1 MSKTNQILES
11 SKSPEKSAAILKGA
25 MQEFLKHGYAGSSM
39 DKVAKASGVSKATVY
54 SHFGDKESL
63 FNAVMHDLVEERLKV
78 SIDVQQP
85 EFSGKSPQEVLSAI
99 ATKIVT
105 TATEDSIV
113 QDLMR
118 IVIGESGRFPEL
130 AKAYVNNLAKPTIET
145 LTQYLKLHPELA
157 IKDPEATVR
166 IMLGS
171 LVYFIMLQEMMHGK
185 DIMPL
190 ESDRLINTL
199 VDLIIRSSE
208 F

>member
-1 MSKTNQILES
+1 MSKVSHNLER

-25 MQEFLKHGYAGSSM
+25 MEEFLKHGYAGSSM

-63 FNAVMHDLVEERLKV
+63 FNAVMHDLAKQRLKA

-85 EFSGKSPQEVLSAI
+85 QFSEQSPQEVLSAI
-99 ATKIVT
+99 ATKIIT
-105 TATEDSIV
+105 NAT
-113 QDLMR
+113 QDNIFQDFMR

-130 AKAYVNNLAKPTIET
+130 AKAYVNNLAKPAIET

-157 IKDPEATVR
+157 IEDPEATVR
-166 IMLGS
+166 IMIGS
-171 LVYFIMLQEMMHGK
+171 LVYFVMLQEMMHGK

-199 VDLIIRSSE
+199 VDLIIRSS
-208 F
+208 

>member
-1 MSKTNQILES
+1 MSKASQNLER
-11 SKSPEKSAAILKGA
+11 SKSSEKSAAILKGA
-25 MQEFLKHGYAGSSM
+25 MEEFLKHGYAGSSM

-63 FNAVMHDLVEERLKV
+63 FNAVMHDLAKQRLKA

-85 EFSGKSPQEVLSAI
+85 QFSEQSPQEVLSAI
-99 ATKIVT
+99 ATKIIT
-105 TATEDSIV
+105 NAT
-113 QDLMR
+113 QDNIFQDFMR

-130 AKAYVNNLAKPTIET
+130 AKAYVNNLAKPAIET

-157 IKDPEATVR
+157 IEDPEATVR
-166 IMLGS
+166 IMMGS

-199 VDLIIRSSE
+199 VDLIIKSS
-208 F
+208 

>member
-1 MSKTNQILES
+1 MSKTKQNLER
-11 SKSPEKSAAILKGA
+11 SKSAEKSAAILKGA
-25 MQEFLKHGYAGSSM
+25 MEEFLKHGYAGSSM

-63 FNAVMHDLVEERLKV
+63 FNAVIHDLAEERLKA

-85 EFSGKSPQEVLSAI
+85 QFSGQSPQEVLSAI
-99 ATKIVT
+99 ANKMIAN
-105 TATEDSIV
+105 ATQDSIV
-113 QDLMR
+113 QDFMR
-118 IVIGESGRFPEL
+118 IIIGESGRFPEL

-166 IMLGS
+166 IMMGS

-199 VDLIIRSSE
+199 VDLIVRSS
-208 F
+208 

>member
-1 MSKTNQILES
+1 MSKASQNLER
-11 SKSPEKSAAILKGA
+11 SKSSEKSAAILKGA
-25 MQEFLKHGYAGSSM
+25 MEEFLKHGYAGSSM

-63 FNAVMHDLVEERLKV
+63 FNAVMHDLAQQRLKA

-85 EFSGKSPQEVLSAI
+85 QFSEQSPQEVLSAI
-99 ATKIVT
+99 ATKIIT
-105 TATEDSIV
+105 NAT
-113 QDLMR
+113 QDNIFQDFMR

-130 AKAYVNNLAKPTIET
+130 AKAYVNNLAKPAIET

-157 IKDPEATVR
+157 IEDPEATVR
-166 IMLGS
+166 IMIGS
-171 LVYFIMLQEMMHGK
+171 LVYFVMLQEMMHGK

-199 VDLIIRSSE
+199 VNLIIRS
-208 F
+208 

>member
-1 MSKTNQILES
+1 MSKTKQNLER
-11 SKSPEKSAAILKGA
+11 SKSAEKSAAILKGA
-25 MQEFLKHGYAGSSM
+25 MEEFLKHGYAGSSM

-63 FNAVMHDLVEERLKV
+63 FNAVIHDLAEERLKA

-85 EFSGKSPQEVLSAI
+85 QFSGQSPQEVLSAI
-99 ATKIVT
+99 ANKMIAN
-105 TATEDSIV
+105 ATQDSIV
-113 QDLMR
+113 QDFMR
-118 IVIGESGRFPEL
+118 IIIGESGRFPEL
-130 AKAYVNNLAKPTIET
+130 AKAYVNNLARPTIET

-166 IMLGS
+166 IMMGS

-199 VDLIIRSSE
+199 VDLIVRSS
-208 F
+208 

>member
-1 MSKTNQILES
+1 MSKASHNSER
-11 SKSPEKSAAILKGA
+11 SKSAEKSAAILKGA
-25 MQEFLKHGYAGSSM
+25 MEEFLKHGYAGSSM

-63 FNAVMHDLVEERLKV
+63 FNAVMHDLAKQRLKA

-85 EFSGKSPQEVLSAI
+85 QFSEQSPQEVLSAI
-99 ATKIVT
+99 ATKIIT
-105 TATEDSIV
+105 NAT
-113 QDLMR
+113 QDNIFQDFMR

-130 AKAYVNNLAKPTIET
+130 AKAYVNNLAKPAIET

-157 IKDPEATVR
+157 IEDPEATVR
-166 IMLGS
+166 IMIGS
-171 LVYFIMLQEMMHGK
+171 LVYFVMLQEMMHGK

-199 VDLIIRSSE
+199 VDLIIRSS
-208 F
+208 

>member
-113 QDLMR
+113 QDFMR

>member
-1 MSKTNQILES
+1 MSKTKQNLER
-11 SKSPEKSAAILKGA
+11 SKSAEKSAAILKGA
-25 MQEFLKHGYAGSSM
+25 MEEFLKHGYAGSSM

-63 FNAVMHDLVEERLKV
+63 FNAVIHDLAEERLKA

-85 EFSGKSPQEVLSAI
+85 QFSGQSPQEVLSAI
-99 ATKIVT
+99 ATKMIAN
-105 TATEDSIV
+105 ATQDSIV
-113 QDLMR
+113 QDFMR
-118 IVIGESGRFPEL
+118 IIIGESGRFPEL
-130 AKAYVNNLAKPTIET
+130 AKAYVNNLARPTIET

-166 IMLGS
+166 IMMGS

-199 VDLIIRSSE
+199 VDLIVRSS
-208 F
+208 

>member
-1 MSKTNQILES
+1 MSRAKDNLER

-25 MQEFLKHGYAGSSM
+25 MEEFLKHGYAGSSM
-39 DKVAKASGVSKATVY
+39 DKVAKAAGVSKATVY

-63 FNAVMHDLVEERLKV
+63 FNAVMHDLVQKRLKV
-78 SIDVQQP
+78 SMDVEQP
-85 EFSGKSPQEVLSAI
+85 EFSRKSPQEVLSAI
-99 ATKIVT
+99 ATNIIT
-105 TATEDSIV
+105 NGTQDNIV
-113 QDLMR
+113 QDFMR

-157 IKDPEATVR
+157 IKDPEVTVR
-166 IMLGS
+166 IMMGS

-190 ESDRLINTL
+190 ESDRLIKTL
-199 VDLIIRSSE
+199 VDLIIRN
-208 F
+208 